1 MNIDY
6 PGELQIKQS
15 ICEICDKGIKKPDT
29 CFSFIKNMTKNF
41 GFEKI
46 FHGVYCVIFICFL
59 ENGLEFL
66 FRIMYNTLQVDDS
79 LTNKGLP

>member
-1 MNIDY
+1 MQKLYKCPVNRTHLNQKFRKTAGCGQQHGY
-6 PGELQIKQS
+6 LQCTAYSVYHRIY
-15 ICEICDKGIKKPDT
+15 
-29 CFSFIKNMTKNF
+29 NF
-41 GFEKI
+41 
-46 FHGVYCVIFICFL
+46 YLIFICFL